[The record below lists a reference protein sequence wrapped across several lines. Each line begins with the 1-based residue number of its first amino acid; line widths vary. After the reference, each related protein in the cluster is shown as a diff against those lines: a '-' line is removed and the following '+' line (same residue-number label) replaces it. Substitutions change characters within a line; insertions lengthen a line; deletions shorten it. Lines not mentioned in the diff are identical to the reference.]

1 MKYQALVDGKAG
13 NHQLILGKEAA
24 VRGALEADWSDSPG
38 AWHNA

>member
-13 NHQLILGKEAA
+13 NHELILGKEAA